1 MTEHEPIPLKRDQ
14 AAIPTILVV
23 ANDLMLIK
31 LLEKALKLELECE
44 VLFITT
50 GRGALETAKSV
61 TPDLLII
68 DSHLLDFN
76 ALELSDQLHS
86 VKELE
91 SVPTIL
97 INSLAASWSERQGDH
112 TIFLRM
118 PFVLADFYVAVN
130 KSLDRN

>member
-1 MTEHEPIPLKRDQ
+1 MAEHERMPLTRDEV
-14 AAIPTILVV
+14 AIPTILVV

-31 LLEKALKLELECE
+31 LLEKALKLELECK
-44 VLFITT
+44 VLSITA
-50 GRGALETAKSV
+50 GRSALETAKSV

-68 DSHLLDFN
+68 DSQLLDLN

-86 VKELE
+86 IKELE
-91 SVPTIL
+91 SVPIIL
-97 INSLAASWSERQGDH
+97 INSLTASWSECQRDH

-118 PFVLADFYVAVN
+118 PFVLLDFYAAVN

>member
-1 MTEHEPIPLKRDQ
+1 MAEHERMPLKRDQ

-23 ANDLMLIK
+23 ANDPTLIK

-44 VLFITT
+44 VLFVTA
-50 GRGALETAKSV
+50 GRSALQTAKSV

-76 ALELSDQLHS
+76 ALELSAQLHS
-86 VKELE
+86 VKKLE

-97 INSLAASWSERQGDH
+97 INSLAASWSERQRNH

-118 PFVLADFYVAVN
+118 PFVLVDFYAAVN